1 MRHSHSEIW
10 THLVFSTKGHK
21 PSIDSLKVD
30 IIKQGLGDFIAS
42 IPDQHGTFCVLVD
55 HFHMLIKLPENL
67 SVNQLA
73 EQIQELISQR
83 LRQEGFDPDT
93 LEWESDYHAHSV
105 SLNRLSVEKSLI
117 ERQDIKHKEISLK
130 EELKFLGL

>member
-1 MRHSHSEIW
+1 
-10 THLVFSTKGHK
+10 
-21 PSIDSLKVD
+21 
-30 IIKQGLGDFIAS
+30 
-42 IPDQHGTFCVLVD
+42 
-55 HFHMLIKLPENL
+55 
-67 SVNQLA
+67 
-73 EQIQELISQR
+73 ISQR